1 MLAIGQIN
9 KMQCSRLVEFGAYFR
24 PESGGDEEILLPRR
38 FVTEGLKHGDV
49 LELFV
54 CYDSED
60 RLMATTE
67 WPYLMVGQF
76 ASLKVKAINNIGA
89 FLDWGLG
96 KDLFLPYSDQTR
108 DLRVGDYVVVRAD
121 IDKSDRIYASMRLDR
136 FLEKL
141 APEFL
146 AGTEVSAM
154 IVSQTDLGYKA
165 IVNSTHWGL
174 FYLNEVFEKLT
185 PGQKVKAYIKEIR
198 ADGKIDL
205 SLHKTGHTAA
215 EPIAELILEK
225 IKAAGGFL
233 NLTDKT
239 DPARIY
245 DLFGVSKKKYKIAL
259 GGLYKKRLI
268 LVRPDGIE
276 LLPQKK

>member
-1 MLAIGQIN
+1 MLEIGQIN

-24 PESGGDEEILLPRR
+24 PESGGEEEILLPRR
-38 FVTEGLKHGDV
+38 FVSQGLKPGDIQ
-49 LELFV
+49 ELFV

-67 WPYLMVGQF
+67 HPYIMVGQF

-108 DLRVGDYVVVRAD
+108 DLRIGDYVVVRAD
-121 IDKSDRIYASMRLDR
+121 IDKSERIYASMRLDR

-141 APEFL
+141 APEL
-146 AGTEVSAM
+146 SAGIEVSAL
-154 IVSQTDLGYKA
+154 IASQTDLGYKA

-174 FYLNEVFEKLT
+174 FYKNEVFEKLT
-185 PGQKVKAYIKEIR
+185 PGQKVKAYIKEVR
-198 ADGKIDL
+198 TDGKIDL
-205 SLHKTGHTAA
+205 SLYKTGHTAA
-215 EPIAELILEK
+215 EPIADLILEK
-225 IKAAGGFL
+225 LKAAGGFL
-233 NLTDKT
+233 SLNDKA

-259 GGLYKKRLI
+259 GSLYKKRLI
-268 LVRPDGIE
+268 VVRPDGIS
-276 LLPQKK
+276 LNPKD